1 MSKKL
6 QCIAEVTVGAGG
18 AANITFSSIPA
29 TYTDLSISI
38 SGRGASNGGGTN
50 QAWDNFRVSFNGGTS
65 NLSSTWLNN
74 TDNSANSG
82 SSGSFLFSFSSY
94 AGATANTFANV
105 GLYIPN
111 YASSNFKS
119 VSLDNAPENNSTANV
134 IGLTAGLW
142 SNTAAITSIT
152 FTLAVGN
159 WAQNSTAYL
168 YGIKNS

>member
-1 MSKKL
+1 MPNTYTLISST
-6 QCIAEVTVGAGG
+6 TVGAGS
-18 AANITFSSIPA
+18 AANITFSSIPN
-29 TYTDLSISI
+29 TYTDLSILI

-50 QAWDNFRVSFNGGTS
+50 QAWDNFTVKFNGSSS
-65 NLSSTWLNN
+65 NYSGRWLNN
-74 TDNSANSG
+74 TDNSSNSG
-82 SSGSFLFSFSSY
+82 SSTSLIYSFSDY

-142 SNTAAITSIT
+142 SDTAAITSVT
-152 FTLAVGN
+152 FTLAIGN
-159 WAQNSTAYL
+159 WAQYSSAYL
-168 YGIKNS
+168 YGIKKD